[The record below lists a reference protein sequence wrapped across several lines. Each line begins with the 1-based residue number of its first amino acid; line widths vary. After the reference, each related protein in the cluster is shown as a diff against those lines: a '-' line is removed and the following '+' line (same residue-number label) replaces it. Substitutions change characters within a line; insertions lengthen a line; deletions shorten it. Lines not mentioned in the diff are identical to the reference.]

1 MRERHRDDRS
11 VRWLENAAADARYGL
26 AGLVRRPAFALVA
39 VSVLALG
46 IGATTAM
53 FSLVDA
59 VLLKPLPFPEPERI
73 VRIWETPTPTT
84 SNSTTTRT
92 FVELQRQSQAFEAL
106 SAESASTAT
115 VVVNGEPI
123 RLTGRYVSADHFAVF
138 GVQPMI
144 GRGFRR
150 DEDQAGAAKVVL
162 LSHAAWQQHF
172 GGDPGILGRDL
183 RLDNEPHQVIG
194 VLPPGVFDR
203 QRGRPLEEPASF
215 WRLNGFDEGELAASM
230 HWLNPIGRLKPGVTL
245 AQAQQDV
252 LAVRARIA
260 DTIPAWK
267 RDWTMTVEPFDRLL
281 VGDRLRQSIYVTLGA
296 VVLLL
301 LIACANIT
309 SLLLAQGVSRRHEIA
324 VRAALGAG
332 RGRIAA
338 QLLVETL
345 VLGLLGGVAGVG
357 LAALLVKVG
366 VPLLPPIP
374 FTAETTLDLRVLA
387 FAALTALTVSA
398 LVGVLPALRGTAGS
412 AAAALNT
419 ASRGVAGGHDR
430 TRRTIVAA
438 EVAVSVV
445 LICGA
450 FLLTKSLLRLQQV
463 DVGARLDHV
472 ITMSLDLS
480 HDRYPDGT
488 ALAAFYPARGRA
500 GAGDSR
506 RRLGGDLGRRA
517 ARGHRRREPADAR
530 QRGAPA
536 RPLQAR
542 RCRLLR
548 HAGHPGGRRARVL
561 TRRPGRHA
569 VRRRGQRGA
578 GPPARRPL
586 RPGRSRRPGRRSAGP
601 RLRPRSPRVDD
612 HRRHRRQ
619 RARPGRPPGAGRRR
633 GLRADRAGAAD
644 VGEAGGADAR

>member
-1 MRERHRDDRS
+1 M
-11 VRWLENAAADARYGL
+11 
-26 AGLVRRPAFALVA
+26 
-39 VSVLALG
+39 
-46 IGATTAM
+46 
-53 FSLVDA
+53 
-59 VLLKPLPFPEPERI
+59 
-73 VRIWETPTPTT
+73 
-84 SNSTTTRT
+84 
-92 FVELQRQSQAFEAL
+92 
-106 SAESASTAT
+106 
-115 VVVNGEPI
+115 NGEPI

-162 LSHAAWQQHF
+162 LSHAAWQLHF
-172 GGDPGILGRDL
+172 GGDPGVLGLDL

-281 VGDRLRQSIYVTLGA
+281 VGDRLRQAIYVTLGA

-338 QLLVETL
+338 QLLVETQ

-366 VPLLPPIP
+366 APLLPPIP

-430 TRRTIVAA
+430 TRRTIVAT

-480 HDRYPDGT
+480 HDRYPNGA
-488 ALAAFYPARGRA
+488 ALAAFYPAVVERVRAIPGVVSAAISGDCRSRVPVARTCGCPATRSVCWSASSAPMPTTSAHWASRWSPGAGFHLTTGPARRTSQWSTRRWPASSPTASAWSIPLARPSICRPSASAAIA
-500 GAGDSR
+500 GASMIVVGIVGNERVRPDLR
-506 RRLGGDLGRRA
+506 APADAVAYVPIAQAPRMWVKLAVRTHADAAAIVPAVREAVRQIDDRLALADVRTMEQIWDRQPGRA
-517 ARGHRRREPADAR
+517 AR
-530 QRGAPA
+530 
-536 RPLQAR
+536 
-542 RCRLLR
+542 
-548 HAGHPGGRRARVL
+548 AGV
-561 TRRPGRHA
+561 
-569 VRRRGQRGA
+569 VRRD
-578 GPPARRPL
+578 
-586 RPGRSRRPGRRSAGP
+586 
-601 RLRPRSPRVDD
+601 RSPRC
-612 HRRHRRQ
+612 RRCS
-619 RARPGRPPGAGRRR
+619 PPSASTASSRTPSRS
-633 GLRADRAGAAD
+633 
-644 VGEAGGADAR
+644 GGARLASAWRSGPAPTTCSRWSPAAPWRWLASA